1 MGPQPNLKFDALV
14 LGGGIAGL
22 EAALNLAEQDFSV
35 AVVEKDASIGGKMI
49 RLSKVFPTLDCS
61 SCITTPKMAAAAHHP
76 RITLLTY
83 CELQA
88 LARRGDELVASITQK
103 PRYVDLEKCIGCRQC
118 EYQCPVLAADG
129 EQGGFA
135 GRKAIYIPFSN
146 AIPPKALIDPEN
158 CILCGRCAKAC
169 PTGAVNYFQEP
180 EDFTLTA
187 ATAVIATGFEM
198 IPLEDKVQYGQ
209 GRIPDVITA
218 LQMERL
224 LAPHGPYNRVLRPY
238 DGKEPDSVAFIQC
251 AGSRDQSMG
260 VPYCSRV
267 CCMYAIKQAM
277 LLSGSLPLAD
287 LTVYYMDIRAFGK
300 GYEQFFQNAQAMGVN
315 FVKGK
320 VAYVEP
326 GADGAVR
333 LRYESQEAEGGVQV
347 AEHDLVVLS
356 LGLLPGWL
364 PDGRCALAT
373 GADNFIKTVKP
384 KLAPTLTGLDGV
396 FVAGAAAG
404 PKDIVDSIVEAG
416 AAAMEACRYLSST
429 RNNVGQAPSP
439 VQDSRRAAVLHAIAG
454 ESLMAKTKNPNPA
467 PEAKVGVYVCHC
479 GGNISDAVDVAQ
491 GLRASPQGARGGG
504 GPGPYVH
511 VLRSRPG
518 TDYRGPAER
527 GGGPGGGGL
536 LLAQSA

>member
-1 MGPQPNLKFDALV
+1 MGSQKNLRFDALV

-76 RITLLTY
+76 RITILTY
-83 CELQA
+83 CELQT
-88 LARRGDELVASITQK
+88 LERRGHDLVAAITQK

-118 EYQCPVLAADG
+118 EYQCPVLVPDA

-135 GRKAIYIPFSN
+135 ARKAIYLPFSN
-146 AIPPKALIDPEN
+146 AIPQKALLDPEN
-158 CILCGRCAKAC
+158 CLLCGRCAKVC
-169 PTGAVNYFQEP
+169 PTEAVDYFQKA

-187 ATAVIATGFEM
+187 GTAVIATGFEM
-198 IPLEDKVQYGQ
+198 TPLEDKVQYGQ

-277 LLSGSLPLAD
+277 LLSGALPLAD
-287 LTVYYMDIRAFGK
+287 LTVYYLDIRAFGK

-320 VAYVEP
+320 VAYIEP
-326 GADGAVR
+326 GEDGAVR
-333 LRYESQEAEGGVQV
+333 LRYESQEAAGGVQV

-356 LGLLPGWL
+356 LGLLPGWN
-364 PDGRCALAT
+364 PAGRCALST

-384 KLAPTLTGLDGV
+384 KLAPTLTDLPGV
-396 FVAGAAAG
+396 FVAGAASG

-416 AAAMEACRYLSST
+416 AAAMEACRYLAA
-429 RNNVGQAPSP
+429 RM
-439 VQDSRRAAVLHAIAG
+439 DSRG
-454 ESLMAKTKNPNPA
+454 EPC
-467 PEAKVGVYVCHC
+467 V
-479 GGNISDAVDVAQ
+479 
-491 GLRASPQGARGGG
+491 
-504 GPGPYVH
+504 
-511 VLRSRPG
+511 RP
-518 TDYRGPAER
+518 P
-527 GGGPGGGGL
+527 
-536 LLAQSA
+536 S